1 MPKIVFFL
9 ERHYKPLLASEFWEG
24 RVHRSK
30 VSGKSISA
38 RGDKEGVN
46 SQAKSEFT
54 ESYKRRVILLYCNVL
69 LDGKGASCPRGG
81 AWQVIVI
88 KLI

>member
-30 VSGKSISA
+30 VSGKGICA
-38 RGDKEGVN
+38 WGDKEGVH
-46 SQAKSEFT
+46 SQAKSEFA
-54 ESYKRRVILLYCNVL
+54 ESYKR
-69 LDGKGASCPRGG
+69 
-81 AWQVIVI
+81 
-88 KLI
+88 